1 MSNKENVSV
10 GKPKIG
16 GAIHVAPA
24 GTALPTDA
32 TTALNAAFVNLG
44 YVSEDGLTNET
55 GGAVQTLHAWGKD
68 IVIAMEGDPETYSW
82 TLLEVLDENVQKFVR
97 GSGNVTVNEDGAMT
111 VKINRGAQREQ
122 LEEHVIVVEMI
133 LRGRAVRHVIPCGVI
148 TEVGEITYTDDDA
161 VGYEVTVTALPD
173 SEGNTHY
180 EYFAAPAASSN
191 SGSGNSGSGSGG

>member
-68 IVIAMEGDPETYSW
+68 IVIAMERDPETYSW